1 MSVELLPEP
10 VARGFEKKWGIKDEA
25 LRAWGIRVQ
34 EAPHLPGGLRVGFPY
49 YSPSGELIAT
59 KWRYQDNEGER
70 QFRLDKEEGFRYWP
84 WGVEAL
90 SEHEGPVVLTEGE
103 TDAMRLS
110 QEISDDYLVL
120 AMPGTLGWQDYW
132 AELFA
137 DRKLYVVFDNDQARL
152 PGHGYGDDAMSAKVQ
167 TAETQVTKTWNKI
180 RGACPEARR
189 VRLPQGL
196 KDICEYFQAGY
207 DGDEFM
213 ALIEDA
219 EARHQA
225 RAEERRALA
234 TNEPEQ
240 TADQIDELVPKSG
253 FLREYLDTFSPTTE
267 ASDAYLLG
275 AALSVMG
282 TSLGG
287 LRLQVG
293 AQRVPLNTYTLIIGR
308 TTVSRKSTTLATA
321 RRVLEGTGLPAIGDG
336 FSPEGLET
344 FLIQHPSTLINFDEY
359 KRSTDTASKGY
370 GVDLPTVLTSAY
382 NGYLYPRV
390 LQPKRDK
397 NGNAAEIE
405 KPEAVRVN
413 VNLLGASTEDWL
425 DALNGNHIR
434 SGFLARHLLLF
445 DSPGEKKWLAWP
457 ESPDQ
462 ERVLELRRYV
472 KSFVRDCTG
481 LATFDDEARA
491 YVEKW
496 YIAWREKFEAEP
508 NDLLQAWWARYDTL
522 GRKIA
527 CLIEIS
533 QNPGPDPVVSLD
545 STKRALAVID
555 GVLARIQLKLDSGL
569 FAEGDQI
576 AVARIM
582 RHLAIHERADEIDL
596 ANAAELSLSRVVPI
610 LEAMAR
616 AGRIDRLNGGEHVVY
631 ALPD

>member
-1 MSVELLPEP
+1 MSVQVIPEP
-10 VARGFEKKWGIKDEA
+10 VARGFEKKWGIRDEA
-25 LRAWGIRVQ
+25 LQAWGIRVQ
-34 EAPHLPGGLRVGFPY
+34 EATHLPGGLRVGFPY
-49 YSPSGELIAT
+49 YSPSGDLIAT
-59 KWRYQDNEGER
+59 KWRFQNAQGER
-70 QFRLDKEEGFRYWP
+70 EFRLDKEEGFRYWP

-90 SEHEGPVVLTEGE
+90 AEHDGPVILTEGE
-103 TDAMRLS
+103 TDALRLS
-110 QEISDDYLVL
+110 QEISDEYLVL

-132 AELFA
+132 ADLFA

-152 PGHGYGDDAMSAKVQ
+152 PGHGYGDEVMSAKVQ

-196 KDICEYFQAGY
+196 KDVCEYFQAGY
-207 DGDEFM
+207 DGDEFL
-213 ALIEDA
+213 ALVEDA
-219 EARHQA
+219 DARHEARVQ
-225 RAEERRALA
+225 ERRALV
-234 TNEPEQ
+234 NDQPEE
-240 TADQIDELVPKSG
+240 TADQINELVPDKG
-253 FLREYLDTFSPTTE
+253 FLRDYLTTFSPTTE

-293 AQRVPLNTYTLIIGR
+293 AQRVPLNLYTLIIGR

-344 FLIQHPSTLINFDEY
+344 FLVQNPSTLINYDEY
-359 KRSTDTASKGY
+359 RRSTDTASKGY
-370 GVDLPTVLTSAY
+370 GVDLPTVLTSVY

-397 NGNAAEIE
+397 NGQPTEIE

-425 DALNGNHIR
+425 DGLNGTHIR
-434 SGFLARHLLLF
+434 SGFLARHLLIF
-445 DSPGEKKWLAWP
+445 DNPSEKRWLAWP
-457 ESPDQ
+457 ESPDFDQ
-462 ERVLELRRYV
+462 VSELRRYV

-491 YVEKW
+491 LVEEW
-496 YIAWREKFEAEP
+496 YINWRTHFDAEP

-522 GRKIA
+522 ARKIA

-533 QNPGPDPVVSLD
+533 QNPGPDPVVGLD

-569 FAEGDQI
+569 FAEGDQL
-576 AVARIM
+576 AVARIL
-582 RHLAIHERADEIDL
+582 RHLAIHERSDEIDL
-596 ANAAELSLSRVVPI
+596 AAASELSLSRVAPV
-610 LEAMAR
+610 LEALTR
-616 AGRIDRLNGGEHVVY
+616 SGRIDRLNGGERVIY